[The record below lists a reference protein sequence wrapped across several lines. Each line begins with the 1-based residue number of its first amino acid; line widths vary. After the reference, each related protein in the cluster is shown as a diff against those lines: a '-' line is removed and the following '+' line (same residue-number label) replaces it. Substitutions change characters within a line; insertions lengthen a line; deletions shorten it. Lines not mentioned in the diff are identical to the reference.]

1 MEESRFNA
9 LVDDFKSWCDEN
21 GVEYAEIRGTYY
33 NSNNFYA
40 IADFTAQIAKDG
52 GADIVLAC
60 ANNFNDNQ
68 KDNLLVFAESF
79 LPIDVYGQTD
89 RQVGVM
95 NGDDQLSAKFLEYI
109 QTEEAKAI
117 LMNEAIKLIR

>member
-1 MEESRFNA
+1 ME
-9 LVDDFKSWCDEN
+9 
-21 GVEYAEIRGTYY
+21 YIEITGTYY
-33 NSNNFYA
+33 DDSDYYF

-52 GADIVLAC
+52 GTDIVLAC
-60 ANNFNDNQ
+60 ATNFNDNQ

>member
-1 MEESRFNA
+1 ME
-9 LVDDFKSWCDEN
+9 
-21 GVEYAEIRGTYY
+21 YIEITGTYY
-33 NSNNFYA
+33 DDSDYYF

-52 GADIVLAC
+52 GADIVLPC
-60 ANNFNDNQ
+60 ATNFNANQ
-68 KDNLLVFAESF
+68 ATIAAKEF